1 MFKMAFKWGRMLSL
15 QLSKMKLKK
24 HAGKSANAS
33 GIVDTISPYIMDV
46 G

>member
-1 MFKMAFKWGRMLSL
+1 MVPNLAGMDYLSL